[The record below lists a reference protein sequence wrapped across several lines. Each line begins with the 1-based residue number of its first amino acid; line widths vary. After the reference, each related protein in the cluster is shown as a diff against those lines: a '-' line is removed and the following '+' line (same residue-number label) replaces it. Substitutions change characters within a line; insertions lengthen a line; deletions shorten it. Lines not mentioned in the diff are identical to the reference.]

1 MLEPEDLVQINMKMP
16 IFSPDRKVWRTSLL
30 EKLLVTGTI
39 GVNPDLV
46 EREYNF
52 PRFKLLCPENETE
65 TELIE
70 RVKKSGKELL
80 NVLESE
86 SIFGAH
92 KVDETISNRKN
103 SCCFPTKKHVNID
116 KEGKYIGVEYNETQK
131 ETKSEELDS
140 GVYDP
145 HFSNSK
151 EGGVYP
157 DTQLGP
163 VESK

>member
-16 IFSPDRKVWRTSLL
+16 IFSPDLKVWRTSLL

-80 NVLESE
+80 KVLESE
-86 SIFGAH
+86 SIFGA
-92 KVDETISNRKN
+92 
-103 SCCFPTKKHVNID
+103 
-116 KEGKYIGVEYNETQK
+116 QK
-131 ETKSEELDS
+131 S
-140 GVYDP
+140 G
-145 HFSNSK
+145 
-151 EGGVYP
+151 
-157 DTQLGP
+157 
-163 VESK
+163 